1 MDNKVHPGPTPGG
14 LKKKFFGEALQPLQI
29 FASKQPYHPLVALR
43 ASRFD
48 VWRRSAWRGKRS
60 NDAARRRYAGFEL
73 AAPPVYGVACL
84 VYRQTN

>member
-1 MDNKVHPGPTPGG
+1 MFTRKP
-14 LKKKFFGEALQPLQI
+14 LLQPEKFAVDGAKRLLQHNLPQAEI
-29 FASKQPYHPLVALR
+29 SR
-43 ASRFD
+43 RFD

-60 NDAARRRYAGFEL
+60 NGADRRRYGGFEL